1 VADGDQPHAHRLVHR
16 DHVVV
21 RDVARARPASH
32 TSGSLSGSTRSMRMA
47 FITHGPP
54 RTAATSRG
62 IDGAVAWNGADERLQ
77 GESGQFG
84 PR

>member
-1 VADGDQPHAHRLVHR
+1 
-16 DHVVV
+16 
-21 RDVARARPASH
+21 
-32 TSGSLSGSTRSMRMA
+32 MRMA

-62 IDGAVAWNGADERLQ
+62 IDGAVAWNGADDRLQ